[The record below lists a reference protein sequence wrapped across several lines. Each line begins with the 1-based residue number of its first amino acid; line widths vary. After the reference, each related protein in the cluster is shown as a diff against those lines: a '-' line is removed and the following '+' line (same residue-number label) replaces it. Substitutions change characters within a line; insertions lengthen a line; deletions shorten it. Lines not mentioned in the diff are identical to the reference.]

1 MVHELLIQ
9 CVVIL
14 IKEFLYNTLIH
25 ILDHKETQGLK
36 VSKILTK
43 LLLTQLI
50 LSENSSSHHLLWYL
64 FTRQLR
70 GFIYALLRLTLLCKV
85 EQQVL
90 NNNYLCN
97 FFLCYYKLVMM
108 LPILLCK
115 DFIVCLIIGPTKN
128 TFLMFQELVLRYA
141 ILIYF
146 KVHFGVNLSICYFD
160 LILFFPMVMVA
171 SYGLNLLQQGSTINH
186 SIKKQCG

>member
-1 MVHELLIQ
+1 MKNTPNMKIVAPIWRPQIFFKRSNWGCIGKGIIKGNWKKNLNVNSHSLLIQQISLYIFLVVWILLKILKARSRFLMVHELLIQ

-64 FTRQLR
+64 FTR
-70 GFIYALLRLTLLCKV
+70 
-85 EQQVL
+85 
-90 NNNYLCN
+90 
-97 FFLCYYKLVMM
+97 
-108 LPILLCK
+108 
-115 DFIVCLIIGPTKN
+115 
-128 TFLMFQELVLRYA
+128 
-141 ILIYF
+141 
-146 KVHFGVNLSICYFD
+146 
-160 LILFFPMVMVA
+160 
-171 SYGLNLLQQGSTINH
+171 
-186 SIKKQCG
+186 